1 MEIAHQPTKKSKLTL
16 YILIAMV
23 LGIVAGYYIN
33 QNAAGNKIS
42 YSPAKD
48 YTGKDSFGLSISGSQ
63 YFQKVLVVKDSASY
77 RNLKDSIPK
86 GTWLVVSNTNK
97 SYIPAELTENR
108 KIDRVSAAPS
118 HGTVSIVALNEIA
131 DFLKLLTTIFLRMV
145 QMIIA
150 PIVFATLVVGIAK
163 LGDMKTVGRVGGKA
177 MLWFITASL
186 VSLGLGLLLVNIFKP
201 GVGVDINSTDMAAV
215 NDLLEKSKGFSLQ
228 KFVEHVVPKSVV
240 EAMAT
245 NEILQLVVF
254 SVFFGIALTAIG
266 KKGEPIVNALDSLAH
281 VVLKMVTYVMYL
293 APLGVFGA
301 MAAAIAKNGLGI
313 LVTFGFYVGEF
324 YLGLAILWAVLLLV
338 GYLFLKHRLRIL
350 LRRIATPM
358 SIAFSTAS
366 SEAVYPKLV
375 EEMER
380 FGCNNKI
387 VSFVLPLGY
396 SFNLDGSMM
405 YMTFASMF
413 IAQAF
418 GITSLTGDVGQ
429 QVLMLLVFLITSK
442 GIAGV
447 PRASLVVVLATG
459 AMFGLPPEGVG
470 LILAIDVFC
479 DMGRTMTNV
488 LGNALATAAV
498 AKWEGQLETP

>member
-1 MEIAHQPTKKSKLTL
+1 MEIQHKPPKKSRLTL
-16 YILIAMV
+16 YILIGMV
-23 LGIVAGYYIN
+23 LGIIVGYIVY
-33 QNAAGNKIS
+33 QN
-42 YSPAKD
+42 YPPD
-48 YTGKDSFGLSISGSQ
+48 T
-63 YFQKVLVVKDSASY
+63 
-77 RNLKDSIPK
+77 RK
-86 GTWLVVSNTNK
+86 GF
-97 SYIPAELTENR
+97 
-108 KIDRVSAAPS
+108 
-118 HGTVSIVALNEIA
+118 A
-131 DFLKLLTTIFLRMV
+131 DNIKLLTTIFLRMV

-150 PIVFATLVVGIAK
+150 PVVFATLVVGIAK
-163 LGDMKTVGRVGGKA
+163 LGDLKTVGRVGGKA

-201 GVGVDINSTDMAAV
+201 GVGANISNVDMDGV
-215 NDLLEKSKGFSLQ
+215 KDLMDKSKGFSLA
-228 KFVEHVVPKSVV
+228 KFVEHVVPRSVI
-240 EAMAT
+240 ESMAN

-254 SVFFGIALTAIG
+254 SVFFGIGLTAIG
-266 KKGEPIVNALDSLAH
+266 KKGEPIINALDSLAH
-281 VVLKMVTYVMYL
+281 VVLKMVGYVMYI

-313 LVTFGFYVGEF
+313 LTTFGKYVGSF
-324 YLGLAILWAVLLLV
+324 YIGLLILWLLLLLI
-338 GYLFLKHRLRIL
+338 GKLILKKRLPAL

-418 GITSLTGDVGQ
+418 GVTSLTGDMGQ
-429 QVLMLLVFLITSK
+429 QIIMLLVFLVTSK

-459 AMFGLPPEGVG
+459 AMFNLPPEGVG
-470 LILAIDVFC
+470 LILAVDVFC

-498 AKWEGQLETP
+498 SKWEGALAHVSHHDSHHKEPGHEHTEK

>member
-1 MEIAHQPTKKSKLTL
+1 MEISTAPNTKSRLTL
-16 YILIAMV
+16 YIVIAMIA
-23 LGIVAGYYIN
+23 GIAVGYY
-33 QNAAGNKIS
+33 
-42 YSPAKD
+42 
-48 YTGKDSFGLSISGSQ
+48 
-63 YFQKVLVVKDSASY
+63 V
-77 RNLKDSIPK
+77 
-86 GTWLVVSNTNK
+86 NTNCGADTIK
-97 SYIPAELTENR
+97 SFSDNI
-108 KIDRVSAAPS
+108 
-118 HGTVSIVALNEIA
+118 
-131 DFLKLLTTIFLRMV
+131 KLLTTIFLRLV

-150 PIVFATLVVGIAK
+150 PIVFTTLSVGIAK
-163 LGDMKTVGRVGGKA
+163 LGDIKTVGRVGGKA

-186 VSLGLGLLLVNIFKP
+186 VSLTLGLILVSIFKP
-201 GVGVDINSTDMAAV
+201 GVGADIKHTDLASV
-215 NDLLEKSKGFSLQ
+215 NDLLEKSKGFSLP
-228 KFVEHVVPKSVV
+228 KFVEHVIPRSII

-245 NEILQLVVF
+245 NEILQIVIF
-254 SVFFGIALTAIG
+254 SVFFGVALAAIG
-266 KKGEPIVNALDSLAH
+266 KKGESVVNTLDTIAH
-281 VVLKMVTYVMYL
+281 VVLKMVSYVMYV

-301 MAAAIAKNGLGI
+301 MASAIAKNGLTI
-313 LVTFGFYVGEF
+313 LSTFGKYIGEF
-324 YLGLAILWAVLLLV
+324 YLGLAVLWAVLLFV
-338 GYLFLKHRLRIL
+338 GYLFLRNRLPVL
-350 LRRIATPM
+350 LKRIASPM

-418 GITSLTGDVGQ
+418 NITSITGDVGQ
-429 QVLMLLVFLITSK
+429 QIIMLLVFLITSK

-459 AMFGLPPEGVG
+459 AMFGIPPEGVG

-498 AKWEGQLETP
+498 SKWEGQLEHT

>member
-1 MEIAHQPTKKSKLTL
+1 MEITHQPTKKSRLTL
-16 YILIAMV
+16 YIVIAMI
-23 LGIVAGYYIN
+23 LGIIVGYYVHEKYD
-33 QNAAGNKIS
+33 AA
-42 YSPAKD
+42 
-48 YTGKDSFGLSISGSQ
+48 T
-63 YFQKVLVVKDSASY
+63 VKTFSD
-77 RNLKDSIPK
+77 NI
-86 GTWLVVSNTNK
+86 
-97 SYIPAELTENR
+97 
-108 KIDRVSAAPS
+108 
-118 HGTVSIVALNEIA
+118 
-131 DFLKLLTTIFLRMV
+131 KLLTTIFLRMV

-150 PIVFATLVVGIAK
+150 PIVFATLVVGIAR

-186 VSLGLGLLLVNIFKP
+186 ISLGLGLILVNIFKP
-201 GVGVDINSTDMAAV
+201 GVGFNTSNIDVSAV
-215 NDLLEKSKGFSLQ
+215 KDVVEKSQQFSLSN
-228 KFVEHVVPKSVV
+228 FVEHVVPRSVV
-240 EAMAT
+240 EAMAK

-254 SVFFGIALTAIG
+254 SIFFGLAVTAVG
-266 KKGEPIVNALDSLAH
+266 KKGEPIINGLDSLAH
-281 VVLKMVTYVMYL
+281 IALKMVTYVMYM

-301 MAAAIAKNGLGI
+301 MAAAIAKNGAGVLITFAKYIGSFYFGL
-313 LVTFGFYVGEF
+313 LV
-324 YLGLAILWAVLLLV
+324 LWLLLLLV
-338 GYLFLKHRLRIL
+338 GYLIFKNRLPQL
-350 LRRIATPM
+350 MRRIASPM

-418 GITSLTGDVGQ
+418 GVTSLTGDVSQ
-429 QVLMLLVFLITSK
+429 QILMLLVFLITSK

-459 AMFGLPPEGVG
+459 AMFKLPVEEGVA

>member
-1 MEIAHQPTKKSKLTL
+1 MEVTQQETKKSKLTW

-23 LGIVAGYYIN
+23 LGIIVGYLVHNNYPPETRKAFAD
-33 QNAAGNKIS
+33 NA
-42 YSPAKD
+42 
-48 YTGKDSFGLSISGSQ
+48 
-63 YFQKVLVVKDSASY
+63 
-77 RNLKDSIPK
+77 
-86 GTWLVVSNTNK
+86 
-97 SYIPAELTENR
+97 
-108 KIDRVSAAPS
+108 
-118 HGTVSIVALNEIA
+118 
-131 DFLKLLTTIFLRMV
+131 KLLTTIFLRMV

-186 VSLGLGLLLVNIFKP
+186 ISLGLGLILVNIFEP
-201 GVGVDINSTDMAAV
+201 GVGANITNTDMAAV
-215 NDLLEKSKGFSLQ
+215 SDLLEKSKGFSLA
-228 KFVEHVVPKSVV
+228 KFVEHVVPRSVV

-266 KKGEPIVNALDSLAH
+266 KKGEPIINALDSLAH

-301 MAAAIAKNGLGI
+301 MAAAISKNGLGI
-313 LVTFGFYVGEF
+313 LVTFGKYIGEF
-324 YLGLAILWAVLLLV
+324 YFGLAILWGILLFV
-338 GYLFLKHRLRIL
+338 GYLILKNRLPVL
-350 LRRIATPM
+350 LRRISSPM
-358 SIAFSTAS
+358 GIAFSTAS

-418 GITSLTGDVGQ
+418 GVTAITGDVGQ
-429 QVLMLLVFLITSK
+429 QIIMLLVFLVTSK

-459 AMFGLPPEGVG
+459 AMFGIPPEGVG

-498 AKWEGQLETP
+498 SKWEGQLETP

>member
-1 MEIAHQPTKKSKLTL
+1 MEITHQPHKKNRLTL
-16 YILIAMV
+16 YIVIAMI
-23 LGIVAGYYIN
+23 LGIVAGYFVNKNYT
-33 QNAAGNKIS
+33 AGT
-42 YSPAKD
+42 AK
-48 YTGKDSFGLSISGSQ
+48 GF
-63 YFQKVLVVKDSASY
+63 
-77 RNLKDSIPK
+77 
-86 GTWLVVSNTNK
+86 
-97 SYIPAELTENR
+97 
-108 KIDRVSAAPS
+108 
-118 HGTVSIVALNEIA
+118 A
-131 DFLKLLTTIFLRMV
+131 DNIKLLTTIFLRLV

-150 PIVFATLVVGIAK
+150 PIVLATLVTGIAK
-163 LGDMKTVGRVGGKA
+163 LGDMKTVGRVGGKS

-186 VSLGLGLLLVNIFKP
+186 ISLGLGLILVNIFQP
-201 GVGVDINSTDMAAV
+201 GANFDTSKADVSLVKDV
-215 NDLLEKSKGFSLQ
+215 VEKSQGFSLS
-228 KFVEHVVPKSVV
+228 KFVEHVVPRSVV

-254 SVFFGIALTAIG
+254 SIFFGIALTAVG
-266 KKGEPIVNALDSLAH
+266 KAGEPLIKALDSLAH
-281 VVLKMVTYVMYL
+281 VALKMVGYVMYM

-301 MAAAIAKNGLGI
+301 MAAAIAKNGLGV
-313 LVTFGFYVGEF
+313 LGTFGK
-324 YLGLAILWAVLLLV
+324 YLGSFYIALLVLWILLLLV
-338 GYLFLKHRLRIL
+338 GYLIFRRRLPQL
-350 LRRIATPM
+350 LRRIASPM

-418 GITSLTGDVGQ
+418 NVTSITGDVTQ
-429 QVLMLLVFLITSK
+429 QIIMLLVFLVTSK

-459 AMFGLPPEGVG
+459 AMFKLPVEEGVA

-488 LGNALATAAV
+488 LGNALATAAIS
-498 AKWEGQLETP
+498 KWEGQLENS

>member
-1 MEIAHQPTKKSKLTL
+1 MEITHQPTKKSRLTW
-16 YILIAMV
+16 YIIAAMI
-23 LGIVAGYYIN
+23 LGIAVGYFVHENY
-33 QNAAGNKIS
+33 
-42 YSPAKD
+42 PA
-48 YTGKDSFGLSISGSQ
+48 
-63 YFQKVLVVKDSASY
+63 
-77 RNLKDSIPK
+77 
-86 GTWLVVSNTNK
+86 
-97 SYIPAELTENR
+97 
-108 KIDRVSAAPS
+108 
-118 HGTVSIVALNEIA
+118 GTVQSFSDNI
-131 DFLKLLTTIFLRMV
+131 KLLTIIFLRMV

-150 PIVFATLVVGIAK
+150 PIVFTTLAVGIAR

-186 VSLGLGLLLVNIFKP
+186 VSLILGLILVNIFKP
-201 GVGVDINSTDMAAV
+201 GVGVDIKHADIASVT
-215 NDLLEKSKGFSLQ
+215 DLLEKSKGFSLS
-228 KFVEHVVPKSVV
+228 KFVEHVVPRSII

-245 NEILQLVVF
+245 NEILQIVIF
-254 SVFFGIALTAIG
+254 SVFFGIALAAIG
-266 KKGEPIVNALDSLAH
+266 KKGESIVNALDTISH
-281 VVLKMVTYVMYL
+281 VVLKMVSYVMYV

-313 LVTFGFYVGEF
+313 LTTFGKYIGEF
-324 YLGLAILWAVLLLV
+324 YLGLAILWMVLLFV
-338 GYLFLKHRLRIL
+338 GYLFLKRRLAVL
-350 LRRIATPM
+350 LKRIAGPM

-380 FGCNNKI
+380 FGCSNKI

-418 GITSLTGDVGQ
+418 NITSITGDLGQ
-429 QVLMLLVFLITSK
+429 QIIMLLVFLITSK

-459 AMFGLPPEGVG
+459 AMFGIPPEGVG

-498 AKWEGQLETP
+498 SKWEGQLEHSSNH

>member
-1 MEIAHQPTKKSKLTL
+1 MEIPHQEKNKKSKLTL
-16 YILIAMV
+16 YILIGMV
-23 LGIVAGYYIN
+23 LGIIAGYYVHE
-33 QNAAGNKIS
+33 S
-42 YSPAKD
+42 YGPE
-48 YTGKDSFGLSISGSQ
+48 T
-63 YFQKVLVVKDSASY
+63 QKVFSDNA
-77 RNLKDSIPK
+77 
-86 GTWLVVSNTNK
+86 
-97 SYIPAELTENR
+97 
-108 KIDRVSAAPS
+108 
-118 HGTVSIVALNEIA
+118 
-131 DFLKLLTTIFLRMV
+131 KLLTTIFLRMV

-186 VSLGLGLLLVNIFKP
+186 VSLGLGLVLVNLLKP
-201 GVGVDINSTDMAAV
+201 GVGADISHTDMASV
-215 NDLLEKSKGFSLQ
+215 NDLMEKSKGFSLQ
-228 KFVEHVVPKSVV
+228 KFVEHVVPRSVV

-254 SVFFGIALTAIG
+254 SVFFGVALTAIG
-266 KKGEPIVNALDSLAH
+266 KKGEPIINALDSLAH

-301 MAAAIAKNGLGI
+301 MAAAIAKNGIGI
-313 LVTFGFYVGEF
+313 LKTFGYYVGDF
-324 YLGLAILWAVLLLV
+324 YLGLAILWAILLLV
-338 GYLFLKHRLRIL
+338 GYLFLKHRLRVL
-350 LRRIATPM
+350 LRRISTPM

-380 FGCNNKI
+380 FGCDNKI

-413 IAQAF
+413 IAQAYN
-418 GITSLTGDVGQ
+418 ITSITGDVWQ
-429 QVLMLLVFLITSK
+429 QIIMLLVFLVTSK

-498 AKWEGQLETP
+498 SKWEGQLEHA